1 MLERISQV
9 HHRNKAYIDLIFTSS
24 NQGTLWLVL
33 AIIALSLHCI
43 LISFFICFRN
53 PEDLGN
59 ISAGPREIAM
69 ELYSPPDG
77 ASAMNDSPQSTDD
90 VEAKDMKFSSPV
102 PPQITSPEAD
112 YPSDMAAAYAD
123 TFTPSEDEREKL
135 KKKNSAEKAISFESS
150 ESSAHTAADTAIP
163 QKQTET
169 AQTKE
174 ERIRITWQKQLVTH
188 LARHRSY
195 PKGSTNLNAKVTLNF
210 VLNRNGHVVSSS
222 IIQSSGDS
230 NIDQAALT
238 MMHRSDP
245 VPPPPPS
252 VADRGLIFTLPI
264 VFSKNTRK
272 ELPRKF

>member
-1 MLERISQV
+1 MRERLNQV
-9 HHRNKAYIDLIFTSS
+9 HHRNKAFIDLIVASS
-24 NQGTLWLVL
+24 NQSMLWLVL
-33 AIIALSLHCI
+33 TVITLSLHCI
-43 LISFFICFRN
+43 FILFFIYFRD

-59 ISAGPREIAM
+59 IPDGPREIAL

-77 ASAMNDSPQSTDD
+77 ASAMNDSPQSTND
-90 VEAKDMKFSSPV
+90 VEAKDMKVSSPV
-102 PPQITSPEAD
+102 PPQITSSEGD
-112 YPSDMAAAYAD
+112 RPSDTAAAYAD

-135 KKKNSAEKAISFESS
+135 KKKNSLEKAISFESS
-150 ESSAHTAADTAIP
+150 ESATHTAADTATP
-163 QKQTET
+163 QKQTES

-195 PKGSTNLNAKVTLNF
+195 PKGATSLNAKVTLNF
-210 VLNRNGHVVSSS
+210 VLDRIGHIVSAS

-230 NIDQAALT
+230 NIDQAALA

-252 VADRGLIFTLPI
+252 VADKSLIFTLPI

>member
-9 HHRNKAYIDLIFTSS
+9 HHRNKAYIDLIVVSS
-24 NQGTLWLVL
+24 SQSTLWLVL
-33 AIIALSLHCI
+33 AIISLSLHCI
-43 LISFFICFRN
+43 LISFFIYFRS

-77 ASAMNDSPQSTDD
+77 ASAMNDSQQFNDD
-90 VEAKDMKFSSPV
+90 VEAKDMKVSSPA
-102 PPQITSPEAD
+102 PPQIASSEGD
-112 YPSDMAAAYAD
+112 YPIDTAAAYAN
-123 TFTPSEDEREKL
+123 TFTSSEDKIEKL
-135 KKKNSAEKAISFESS
+135 KNKNSPEKAISFESS
-150 ESSAHTAADTAIP
+150 ESPPYTAADTAIP
-163 QKQTET
+163 QKQTDT

-195 PKGSTNLNAKVTLNF
+195 PKGASNLNARVTLNF
-210 VLNRNGHVVSSS
+210 VLDRNGHIVSTS
-222 IIQSSGDS
+222 IIQSSGES
-230 NIDQAALT
+230 NIDQAALA
-238 MMHRSDP
+238 MMYRSDP

-252 VADRGLIFTLPI
+252 VADKSLIFTLPI

-272 ELPRKF
+272 